1 MKPAGDV
8 NVFAFMAKALEFDS
22 LLPLQSQILVD
33 AVIQIIQ
40 PFLHI
45 LISKQQDLKI
55 RGFRILVHSVFLQAA
70 CFPIGLYQPFFRFC
84 LLSISEILIC
94 TASIRALEIQ
104 LYISFILQKGET
116 SLSIGLLHLFCKRHL
131 K

>member
-1 MKPAGDV
+1 
-8 NVFAFMAKALEFDS
+8 MAKALEFDS
-22 LLPLQSQILVD
+22 LLPRQSQIVVD
-33 AVIQIIQ
+33 AVIQVIQ

-55 RGFRILVHSVFLQAA
+55 RGFRILVHSVFLQAV

-84 LLSISEILIC
+84 LSSIPEILIC

>member
-8 NVFAFMAKALEFDS
+8 IVFAFMAKALEFDS

-33 AVIQIIQ
+33 AVIQVIQ

-55 RGFRILVHSVFLQAA
+55 RGFRILVHSVFLQAV
-70 CFPIGLYQPFFRFC
+70 CFPIGLYQPFF
-84 LLSISEILIC
+84 
-94 TASIRALEIQ
+94 Q
-104 LYISFILQKGET
+104 V
-116 SLSIGLLHLFCKRHL
+116 LFVFDF
-131 K
+131 